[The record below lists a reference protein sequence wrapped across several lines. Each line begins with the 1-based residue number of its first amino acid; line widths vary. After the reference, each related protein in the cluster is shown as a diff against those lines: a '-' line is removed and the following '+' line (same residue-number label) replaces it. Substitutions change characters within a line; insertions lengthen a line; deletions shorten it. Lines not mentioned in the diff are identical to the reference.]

1 MHYYLSL
8 LLVTFIVLL
17 VVSLAIKFLPASVLF
32 ILLHKLII
40 CIAFVLGMLTF
51 FKIVEGILNTIDN
64 ILGL

>member
-17 VVSLAIKFLPASVLF
+17 AVSLAIKFLPVAVLYMV
-32 ILLHKLII
+32 LYKLIL

-51 FKIVEGILNTIDN
+51 FKIVEGILNVIDN
-64 ILGL
+64 ILF